1 MQNKSYYEIKRFI
14 ISLLPHILQYI
25 KINKSN
31 NSCATFSFK
40 NISFKI
46 NDTNILNYTIKCF
59 GVELRN

>member
-14 ISLLPHILQYI
+14 ICLLPHILQYI

-31 NSCATFSFK
+31 NSCAIFSIK

-46 NDTNILNYTIKCF
+46 NDTNILNYIIKCF
-59 GVELRN
+59 DVDLRN